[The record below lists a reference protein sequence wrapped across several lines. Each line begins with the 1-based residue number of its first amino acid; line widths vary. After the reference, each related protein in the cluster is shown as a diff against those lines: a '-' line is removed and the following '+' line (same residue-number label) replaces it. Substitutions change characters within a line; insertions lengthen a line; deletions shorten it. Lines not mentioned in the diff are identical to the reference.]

1 MTQLDNTSSQEILNA
16 FQSLVEKQKTL
27 DAQIE
32 TRAEEASR
40 KQDEAIVEQ
49 AATYSVEGIVKGLA
63 DLQLSFDNDLDGL
76 ADTLTQESEKLN
88 ELQRAIVV
96 ANQQLTYL
104 QDVQIAAEALVI
116 LKQKQE
122 EEDTNFQ
129 NHAQLKQHTLEQEKN
144 TATASWQEEDEAF
157 EKSMET
163 YNINR
168 QKERTHEE
176 ETYTYQTTRA
186 RKVES
191 DAFELHKLEVE
202 REIEAEQTR
211 LNKVWGQREAVLA
224 EKNDDIV
231 SMREQVE
238 AFPQKLDDVRKESR
252 EKAIRKEKNNAKIQL
267 DIMAKEMENDIQVYE
282 MTVESLHHTINTQ
295 AEQIRE
301 LIAQLNAASSQTQ
314 SLAVKAIEGSNKH
327 TA

>member
-63 DLQLSFDNDLDGL
+63 DLQLSFDDDLDGL

-122 EEDTNFQ
+122 EEDANFQ
-129 NHAQLKQHTLEQEKN
+129 NHVQLKQHTLEQEKN

-186 RKVES
+186 RKVET

-202 REIEAEQTR
+202 REVDAEQNR
-211 LNKVWGQREAVLA
+211 LNKAWGQREAVLA
-224 EKNDDIV
+224 EKNDEIV

-282 MTVESLHHTINTQ
+282 MTVESLHQTINTQ

>member
-63 DLQLSFDNDLDGL
+63 DLQLSFDDDLDGL

-122 EEDTNFQ
+122 EEDANFQ
-129 NHAQLKQHTLEQEKN
+129 NHVQLKQHTL
-144 TATASWQEEDEAF
+144 A
-157 EKSMET
+157 
-163 YNINR
+163 
-168 QKERTHEE
+168 RT
-176 ETYTYQTTRA
+176 
-186 RKVES
+186 S
-191 DAFELHKLEVE
+191 DA
-202 REIEAEQTR
+202 
-211 LNKVWGQREAVLA
+211 
-224 EKNDDIV
+224 
-231 SMREQVE
+231 
-238 AFPQKLDDVRKESR
+238 
-252 EKAIRKEKNNAKIQL
+252 
-267 DIMAKEMENDIQVYE
+267 
-282 MTVESLHHTINTQ
+282 
-295 AEQIRE
+295 
-301 LIAQLNAASSQTQ
+301 AS
-314 SLAVKAIEGSNKH
+314 
-327 TA
+327 